1 MTHETRD
8 AGPLTTNIPRGSRM
22 HFTQHG
28 LRDDY
33 NALAARVCVDLDFVA
48 LTSIAA
54 IVCTFGFKMDSASV
68 IIGAMVL
75 SPLLYPVICVGA
87 AAQRRDWATL
97 FHAVRTFAIGLII
110 AIAAAATTSALFA
123 PAYRSEITSRLNS
136 APLDYLCV
144 AFFSGLAG
152 TYAYFSPK
160 LHEAVV
166 GIAVS
171 VALIPPIVMLAI
183 GVSRLDNQI
192 MGSGVLI
199 AGLNVLGIVAGSM
212 AMSAALHVITPKAP
226 N

>member
-1 MTHETRD
+1 MTREVRD
-8 AGPLTTNIPRGSRM
+8 AGLLSTAVRGGNRM
-22 HFTQHG
+22 HFTQQG
-28 LRDDY
+28 LSDDY
-33 NALAARVCVDLDFVA
+33 NVLAARACVDLDFVA
-48 LTSIAA
+48 LTGIAA

-97 FHAVRTFAIGLII
+97 LHAVRTFAIGLII
-110 AIAAAATTSALFA
+110 AIAVAAITSALFA

-183 GVSRLDNQI
+183 GISRLDNQV
-192 MGSGVLI
+192 MGSGILI
-199 AGLNVLGIVAGSM
+199 AGLNVLGIIAGSM
-212 AMSAALHVITPKAP
+212 AMSAVLHVIAPKAP
-226 N
+226 L